1 MKQKM
6 TVARAMVEVLKSE
19 GVEIIFG
26 IPGAAIYPFYD
37 ALYSS
42 DIKHVLVRTE
52 QAAAHEASG
61 YARTTGKVGVCVATS
76 GPGATNLITGIATA
90 YMDSVPIVAI
100 TGQVNSS
107 LIGRDVFQEVDITG
121 ATAPFTKHN
130 YLVKDPKKIVRI
142 LKEAFYIASTGR
154 RGPVLIDVPIDVQM
168 QEIEFEIPKEID
180 IPGYKPKE
188 RGHPLQ
194 IKRAVEAIENS
205 QRPVICSGGGVIA
218 SKASEELKT
227 LVERQKI
234 PVISTLMG
242 IGSIPTDHP
251 FYLGMIGS
259 HGQKEANIALRQA
272 DLLIVVAARLADRAL
287 GDTKITENMKI
298 IHIDI
303 DPAEIGKNVDTNI
316 PIVGDAKRVL
326 AEINKRISERKDFW
340 AQEIKAQKRE
350 IKEDGNLHPYDVLK
364 EISRVYNGDYIITT
378 DVGQHQIWA
387 AHNVYIK
394 EPGTFITSGGLG
406 TMGYGVPAAIGAKF
420 GRPDKEVISITGDG
434 SFQML
439 LQELATIKREQV
451 PVKIVLFN
459 NTRLG
464 MVYELQKKRC
474 TGRFIA
480 TCLDGNPDFMILA
493 KAYGIEGIRLESKEK
508 LKEAIEIMKNHSGP
522 FLLEVVTSPDEP
534 TIP

>member
-1 MKQKM
+1 MAKM

-37 ALYSS
+37 ALYDS

-52 QAAAHEASG
+52 QAAVHEASG

-107 LIGRDVFQEVDITG
+107 LIGKDVFQEVDITG

-154 RGPVLIDVPIDVQM
+154 RGPVLIDVPIDVQL

-188 RGHPLQ
+188 KGHPLQ

-205 QRPVICSGGGVIA
+205 QRPVVCSGGGVIA
-218 SKASEELKT
+218 SGASQELQILIEK
-227 LVERQKI
+227 QKI

-251 FYLGMIGS
+251 YYLGMIGS
-259 HGQKEANIALRQA
+259 HGQKEANLALRQA
-272 DLLIVVAARLADRAL
+272 DLLIVIGARLADRAL
-287 GDTKITENMKI
+287 GDTKITDNMKI

-303 DPAEIGKNVDTNI
+303 DPAEIGKNVDTNV
-316 PIVGDAKRVL
+316 PIVGDAKQVL
-326 AEINKRISERKDFW
+326 SEINKRISERKDFW
-340 AQEIKAQKRE
+340 AHDIKAHKKVL
-350 IKEDGNLHPYDVLK
+350 IDDDKLHPYDVLR
-364 EISRVYNGDYIITT
+364 EISRAYNGDYIITT

-387 AHNVYIK
+387 AHNLYIK

-451 PVKIVLFN
+451 PIKIVLFN

-493 KAYGIEGIRLESKEK
+493 KAYGIESMRLENKEK
-508 LKEAIEIMKNHSGP
+508 LKEAIEIMKSHKGP

-534 TIP
+534 TIS

>member
-1 MKQKM
+1 MKVKM

-52 QAAAHEASG
+52 QAAVHEASG

-107 LIGRDVFQEVDITG
+107 LIGKDVFQEVDITG

-130 YLVKDPKKIVRI
+130 YLVKDPKKIVRV

-154 RGPVLIDVPIDVQM
+154 RGPVLVDVPIDVQM
-168 QEIEFEIPKEID
+168 QEIEFEIPREIE
-180 IPGYKPKE
+180 IPGYKPREK
-188 RGHPLQ
+188 GHPLQ
-194 IKRAVEAIENS
+194 IKRAAEAIEAAKK
-205 QRPVICSGGGVIA
+205 PVICSGGGVIA
-218 SKASEELKT
+218 SKASEELRI
-227 LVERQKI
+227 LVEKQKI

-242 IGSIPTDHP
+242 IGAISTNHP
-251 FYLGMIGS
+251 YYLGMIGS
-259 HGQKEANIALRQA
+259 HGQREANLALRQA
-272 DLLIVVAARLADRAL
+272 DLLIVVGARLADRAL
-287 GDTKITENMKI
+287 GDTKITDNMKI

-316 PIVGDAKRVL
+316 PIVGDAKYVL
-326 AEINKRISERKDFW
+326 SEINKRISEREEFW
-340 AQEIKAQKRE
+340 AAEIKAQKK
-350 IKEDGNLHPYDVLK
+350 ILPDDGKLHPYDVLR
-364 EISRVYNGDYIITT
+364 EISTQYDGEYIITT

-387 AHNVYIK
+387 AHHLYIK
-394 EPGTFITSGGLG
+394 RPGTFITSGGLG

-420 GRPDKEVISITGDG
+420 GSPDDEVIAITGDG

-439 LQELATIKREQV
+439 MQELATIKREQV

-464 MVYELQKKRC
+464 MVYELQKRRC

-493 KAYGIEGIRLESKEK
+493 KAYGIEGMRLESKEK
-508 LKEAIEIMKNHSGP
+508 LKEAISVMKSYKGP
-522 FLLEVVTSPDEP
+522 FLLEVVTDPDEP